1 MKYNLSTLSSKIP
14 KEKYDMQKLILKI
27 SQDNP
32 KEVYKD
38 FDFFVNLLDSKN
50 NIMVWTGI
58 LVIGNL
64 ASVDNKGKIEKILPL
79 LFKKLNTGKMIT
91 AGNTIKSLIK
101 IASHK
106 PDISDN
112 IVDEILKVKGY
123 KYDSEECSRI
133 LTGLIFSAI
142 GNIWNIVSDNS
153 KRKILDYAKTEIDNK
168 RNATSKK
175 VKLFLKRYGG

>member
-1 MKYNLSTLSSKIP
+1 
-14 KEKYDMQKLILKI
+14 
-27 SQDNP
+27 
-32 KEVYKD
+32 
-38 FDFFVNLLDSKN
+38 
-50 NIMVWTGI
+50 
-58 LVIGNL
+58 
-64 ASVDNKGKIEKILPL
+64 L